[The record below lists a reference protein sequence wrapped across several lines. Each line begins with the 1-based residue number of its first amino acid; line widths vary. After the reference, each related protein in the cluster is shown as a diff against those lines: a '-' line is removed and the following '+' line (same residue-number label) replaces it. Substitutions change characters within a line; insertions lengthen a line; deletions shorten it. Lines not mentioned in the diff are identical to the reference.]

1 MEAHKYSDEDISAVV
16 AMLKEIVE
24 RLEER
29 RTLEHERRQV
39 EAHLA
44 KQLAI
49 YKLRE
54 PYIGLIMKISD
65 LLGFTLSSA
74 ATAGEITE
82 LKEVV
87 EYYKELEE
95 RNQGFMDELFAIQT
109 ELHKMAPALI
119 KEAERRRDIQVPTPT
134 PAAPAPVSSEEVE
147 ALFNLQYLFTQITP
161 WIDDASFV
169 VDGYN
174 VIGRVPRYNY
184 RVQAAKLGECR
195 DLLIRDLDF
204 LKTQVEGDWCV
215 VFDTIHASEETKVRD
230 IRVIFPHGNR
240 YASKESGDDRI
251 VAEAQRLIAEK
262 RKVFVVT
269 NDADLKRRCVEEG
282 ATTINNC
289 EIFRY

>member
-1 MEAHKYSDEDISAVV
+1 MEAHKYSEEDITAVV
-16 AMLKEIVE
+16 KMLLEIDD
-24 RLEER
+24 RIGQR

-65 LLGFTLSSA
+65 LLGFSLSSA

-82 LKEVV
+82 LQEVV

-95 RNQGFMDELFAIQT
+95 RNESFLEELFAIQT
-109 ELHKMAPALI
+109 GLHKMAPALLG
-119 KEAERRRDIQVPTPT
+119 EAERRRDTQAPTITAPVPV
-134 PAAPAPVSSEEVE
+134 PVSSEEVE
-147 ALFNLQYLFTQITP
+147 ALFNLQYLFTQISP
-161 WIDDASFV
+161 WVEDGSFI

-184 RVQAAKLGECR
+184 MVRGAKLGECR
-195 DLLIRDLDF
+195 DLLIRDLDY
-204 LKTQVEGDWCV
+204 LRTQVEGDWCV

-240 YASKESGDDRI
+240 LASKESGDDRI
-251 VAEAQRLIAEK
+251 VAEAQRLVAEK
-262 RKVFVVT
+262 RKVFVIT
-269 NDADLKRRCVEEG
+269 NDADLKRRCVEAH
-282 ATTINNC
+282 ATTLNNS

>member
-1 MEAHKYSDEDISAVV
+1 MEAHKYSEEDITAVV
-16 AMLKEIVE
+16 KM
-24 RLEER
+24 LEEVLDR
-29 RTLEHERRQV
+29 LGQRKTLEHERKQV

-65 LLGFTLSSA
+65 LLGFTLSA
-74 ATAGEITE
+74 TATAGEITE
-82 LKEVV
+82 LQEVV
-87 EYYKELEE
+87 EYYRELEE
-95 RNQGFMDELFAIQT
+95 RNESFLGELFTIQNS
-109 ELHKMAPALI
+109 LHKMAPALI
-119 KEAERRRDIQVPTPT
+119 KEAERRRDTQAPSVLPP
-134 PAAPAPVSSEEVE
+134 APAPVSSEAVE
-147 ALFNLQYLFTQITP
+147 ALFNLQYLYTQISP
-161 WIDDASFV
+161 WFEDASFV

-184 RVQAAKLGECR
+184 MVRGAKLGECR

-204 LKTQVEGDWCV
+204 LKTQVDGDWCV

-240 YASKESGDDRI
+240 YSSKESGDDRI
-251 VAEAQRLIAEK
+251 VVEAQRLVAEK
-262 RKVFVVT
+262 RKVFVIT
-269 NDADLKRRCVEEG
+269 NDADLKRRCVEAH
-282 ATTINNC
+282 ATTLNNC

>member
-1 MEAHKYSDEDISAVV
+1 MNDLSSEG
-16 AMLKEIVE
+16 
-24 RLEER
+24 RLS
-29 RTLEHERRQV
+29 TKQV

-65 LLGFTLSSA
+65 LLGFTLSST

-95 RNQGFMDELFAIQT
+95 RNEDFLKDLFAIQT
-109 ELHKMAPALI
+109 DLHKMAPALI
-119 KEAERRRDIQVPTPT
+119 KEAERRRDTQVPQPK
-134 PAAPAPVSSEEVE
+134 PPEPEPVGPEDMEK
-147 ALFNLQYLFTQITP
+147 LFNLQYLNTQISP
-161 WIDDASFV
+161 WFEDASFI

-184 RVQAAKLGECR
+184 WASGAKLGECR

-240 YASKESGDDRI
+240 YTSKESGDDRI

-269 NDADLKRRCVEEG
+269 NDADLKRRCVEKG